1 MTVLASTLVVF
12 SLTAGFLNGSG
23 VFIGCLLALTAAG
36 VYVFS
41 IRRTAEED
49 VGLPSWYPAVFAV
62 ALVGY
67 LLLVSFAMTH
77 ENVWTSRAP
86 NLQ

>member
-1 MTVLASTLVVF
+1 VLRPVYYDVILENIMTVLASTLVVF
-12 SLTAGFLNGSG
+12 SLTAGFLNGPG

-49 VGLPSWYPAVFAV
+49 VG
-62 ALVGY
+62 VG
-67 LLLVSFAMTH
+67 
-77 ENVWTSRAP
+77 
-86 NLQ
+86 